1 MELTLLEVNQLIYA
15 YNSEIIGDHLGRLQQ
30 NGRKESIHGRCSNH
44 VRRFGSIE
52 HCNWVV

>member
-1 MELTLLEVNQLIYA
+1 MELNLLEVNQLIYA